1 MINGC
6 LEWQRVGLGAP
17 ASVSAA
23 TDDYFE
29 SQDFFGRWVEDRC
42 NLGWGLKST
51 PAALLRSFQD
61 WCRENGEEVT
71 DSRRLRGMLEKI
83 KGIYYA
89 RIDNVRVVCGVEV
102 KGATVVGGDA
112 TTNKAP
118 GDF

>member
-1 MINGC
+1 
-6 LEWQRVGLGAP
+6 
-17 ASVSAA
+17 
-23 TDDYFE
+23 
-29 SQDFFGRWVEDRC
+29 
-42 NLGWGLKST
+42 
-51 PAALLRSFQD
+51 
-61 WCRENGEEVT
+61 
-71 DSRRLRGMLEKI
+71 MLEKI